1 MHLWVV
7 NRNSHRIA
15 YFGPMQTDFRKIIHV
30 DMDAFYAS
38 VEQRDNP
45 ALRGKPVVV
54 GGERQ
59 RGVIAAASYE
69 ARKFGVRSAM
79 SSALAKRKCPTLVFV
94 KPNFEKYKTV
104 SRQIREIFNEYTDL
118 VEPLSLDEAF
128 LDVTQAKKGKPSA
141 TLIAREIK
149 QRIKDVTGL
158 TASAGVS
165 YCKFL
170 AKVASDVNKPDGLF
184 VITPDMAEAF
194 LEKLEVGKF
203 FGIGRVTAEKLNK
216 QGIYT
221 GADLK
226 RMNQPELVRQFG
238 KSGAYYY
245 QIVRGIDNRPV
256 EASRE
261 RKSLGAE
268 NTFFTDYTEMDDLL
282 EQLQRVEN
290 EVWRR
295 IEKTKIYGR
304 TLTLK
309 IKFAD
314 FEQITRSRTR
324 FELFN
329 TQEIIHSIGVELL
342 QNEAPFPKGIRLLGL
357 TVSNFPHEERGP
369 VQLTIEF

>member
-1 MHLWVV
+1 ML
-7 NRNSHRIA
+7 
-15 YFGPMQTDFRKIIHV
+15 TELRKIIHV

-45 ALRGKPVVV
+45 DLRGKPVVV
-54 GGERQ
+54 GGDHE
-59 RGVIAAASYE
+59 RGVVAAASYE
-69 ARKFGVRSAM
+69 ARKYGVRSAM
-79 SSALAKRKCPTLVFV
+79 SSILARRKCPHLIFV
-94 KPNFEKYKTV
+94 RGNFDKYKQV
-104 SRQIREIFNEYTDL
+104 SRQIREIFHEYTDL

-128 LDVTQAKKGKPSA
+128 LDVTHAKKGKPSA

-149 QRIKDVTGL
+149 AKIKETTGL

-184 VITPDMAEAF
+184 VITPADAEAF
-194 LEKLEVGKF
+194 LEQLEIGKF
-203 FGIGRVTAEKLNK
+203 FGIGKKTAEKLNK

-226 RMNQPELVRQFG
+226 KMDQAGLIRQFG
-238 KSGAYYY
+238 KAGSYYY
-245 QIVRGIDNRPV
+245 KIVRGIDDRPV
-256 EASRE
+256 VSSRE

-268 NTFFTDYTEMDDLL
+268 NTFSVDYSDLGDL
-282 EQLQRVEN
+282 QEQLLKIEA

-295 IEKTKIYGR
+295 LHRSQIFGR

-309 IKFAD
+309 IKFSD
-314 FEQITRSRTR
+314 FEQITRSRTQ
-324 FELFN
+324 FDLFDSP
-329 TQEIIHSIGVELL
+329 EIIHEVAAQLL
-342 QNEAPFPKGIRLLGL
+342 QNEAPFVKGIRLLGL
-357 TVSNFPHEERGP
+357 TVSNFPNEERGP

>member
-1 MHLWVV
+1 
-7 NRNSHRIA
+7 
-15 YFGPMQTDFRKIIHV
+15 MQPELRKIIHV
-30 DMDAFYAS
+30 DMDAFFAS

-45 ALRGKPVVV
+45 LLKGKPVVV
-54 GGERQ
+54 GSERE

-69 ARKFGVRSAM
+69 ARKYGVRSAM
-79 SSALAKRKCPTLVFV
+79 PSVVAKRKCPHLIFV
-94 KPNFEKYKTV
+94 RPGFEKYKAV
-104 SRQIREIFNEYTDL
+104 SQQIREIFFEYTDL

-128 LDVTQAKKGKPSA
+128 LDVTHAKKGKPSA

-149 QRIKDVTGL
+149 ARIKEVTGL

-184 VITPDMAEAF
+184 VITPDKAEAF
-194 LEKLEVGKF
+194 LEKLEIDKF
-203 FGIGRVTAEKLNK
+203 FGIGRKTAEKLNK

-226 RMNQPELVRQFG
+226 KLEQADLIRQFG
-238 KSGAYYY
+238 KAGAYYY
-245 QIVRGIDNRPV
+245 KIVRGEDDRPV
-256 EASRE
+256 VSSRE

-268 NTFFTDYTEMDDLL
+268 NTFSEDYTELDDLR
-282 EQLQRVEN
+282 EQLAKIED

-295 IEKTKIYGR
+295 LQRSQTFGR

-314 FEQITRSRTR
+314 FEQITRSRTQLD
-324 FELFN
+324 LFR
-329 TQEIIHSIGVELL
+329 TKEAIHAVADELL
-342 QNEAPFPKGIRLLGL
+342 ANEAPYGKGIRLLGL
-357 TVSNFPHEERGP
+357 TLSNFPHEETGP